1 MTESISE
8 NDDDDEHDEG
18 IDGLGNQSID
28 SNSTRKRKLNTIMGN
43 NKRMHL
49 DRRAM
54 DSDSD
59 SQQNDRLVA
68 GTENDDG
75 DNSMMSHLDDGK
87 LYLEACAHFNST
99 KLNNEANFF

>member
-1 MTESISE
+1 MTESVSE

-28 SNSTRKRKLNTIMGN
+28 SNATRKRKLNTILGT
-43 NKRMHL
+43 NKRIHL

-54 DSDSD
+54 DCDSDSD
-59 SQQNDRLVA
+59 SQHNDRVTG

-75 DNSMMSHLDDGK
+75 DNSVMSHLDDGK
-87 LYLEACAHFNST
+87 
-99 KLNNEANFF
+99 